1 MIRNAF
7 FGISLLALSATSA
20 FAAPVKHH
28 TSTTRVVAQAG
39 TPGADSTAPA
49 GDKATKKHTK
59 KAKAA
64 KSEKTDAPKEMNPS
78 APASEKSPAAAPA
91 TK

>member
-28 TSTTRVVAQAG
+28 TSATRVVAQAG
-39 TPGADSTAPA
+39 TPADSTAPA

-64 KSEKTDAPKEMNPS
+64 KSEKTDSTKDMNPS
-78 APASEKSPAAAPA
+78 APASEKSPAAVPS